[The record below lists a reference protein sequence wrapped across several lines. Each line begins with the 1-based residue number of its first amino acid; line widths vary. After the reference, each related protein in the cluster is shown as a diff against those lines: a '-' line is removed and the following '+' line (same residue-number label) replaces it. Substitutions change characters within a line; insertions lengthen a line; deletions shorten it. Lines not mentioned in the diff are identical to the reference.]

1 MSGPISAIHQA
12 LCFMLLFLQNSLS
25 EEFKP
30 SLSLLSSLGNSL
42 LGWSQ
47 FLGRNNFLGC
57 SCLVAHILENQPQN
71 ITDSLADTANNATH
85 QKRRQKRAHHGRFGR
100 IILYVLLIFFS
111 IDHIFLNRLSA
122 RSLKLPLER
131 LLFNF
136 GFGCRQNRI
145 AIVRSVF
152 HFTDVFNNALN
163 VVVFL
168 EKHLFILNVPRKQRI
183 HTPIIAQT
191 TIF

>member
-57 SCLVAHILENQPQN
+57 SCLVAHFCGWLN
-71 ITDSLADTANNATH
+71 
-85 QKRRQKRAHHGRFGR
+85 
-100 IILYVLLIFFS
+100 
-111 IDHIFLNRLSA
+111 FLNLWLYDA
-122 RSLKLPLER
+122 YQLKVEHQSRIRRNLTSTTLAISQLLRNVNFPLTAYR
-131 LLFNF
+131 HHRQ
-136 GFGCRQNRI
+136 GFSPALDKTAGIKLVCLGTMMLGSGTQCRR
-145 AIVRSVF
+145 AYDPHR
-152 HFTDVFNNALN
+152 
-163 VVVFL
+163 
-168 EKHLFILNVPRKQRI
+168 
-183 HTPIIAQT
+183 
-191 TIF
+191 